1 VEPGTQGRTVPLTQ
15 DGDAAFT
22 GRLTK
27 GHDMSTEL
35 STTTTPARG
44 LALATMADAMK
55 FGEMVASSDFA
66 PKDFKGKPASC
77 VLAIQAG
84 AEIGLSPMQALQ
96 SIAVVNGRPS
106 IFGDAALAVVK
117 ASPVCEYVTESV
129 DGDGEQMVAT
139 CTAKRRGYPTP
150 TVVKFTVADAK
161 KAGLW
166 GKSGPWTQ
174 YPRRMLQMRA
184 RGFALRDAF
193 PDALRGMVTAEEAHD
208 YPAAPVTA
216 EPVVVR
222 PAQPQQAEERV
233 DPYEVARAAI
243 DAERDIPKLNRMRTH
258 IDKRLKEKAFTPFQ
272 ADELLDQI
280 HARVE
285 FLEAESEVSA

>member
-1 VEPGTQGRTVPLTQ
+1 
-15 DGDAAFT
+15 
-22 GRLTK
+22 
-27 GHDMSTEL
+27 MSTEL
-35 STTTTPARG
+35 STNTTPAKG
-44 LALATMADAMK
+44 LALQTMADAMK
-55 FGEMVASSDFA
+55 FGEMVAASDFA
-66 PKDFKGKPASC
+66 PKDFRGKPASC

-174 YPRRMLQMRA
+174 YPKRMLQLRA

-193 PDALRGMVTAEEAHD
+193 PDVLKGLVTAEEAQD
-208 YPAAPVTA
+208 YPAVPVTT

-222 PAQPQQAEERV
+222 PAPTQPAEERA
-233 DPYEVARAAI
+233 DPYEVAKAAI
-243 DAERDIPKLNRMRTH
+243 DVEKDIAKLNAMRTR
-258 IDKRLKEKAFTPFQ
+258 IDQRLKQGTFTPFQ

-285 FLEAESEVSA
+285 FLEAESEVTA